1 MEHRGVVLTAQVSP
15 KGLVMISDNS
25 TRRPTVAPEQV
36 VIVQKFPPKAA
47 ERPGGALVFVEVFRL
62 LFVLGGSAAGF
73 EIGSLAD
80 SNRHAPITGLLLGA
94 AISYVIGGVVGR
106 LIDRGLQHAV
116 FLFRNT
122 PPGETF
128 AASIISTTG
137 MLLGLVIGLPVLLL
151 VRSGFSLVIVALVSW
166 VLATL
171 GWRLGQVKGR
181 QIITAAGLTRILSP
195 QPEPVEGHALLIDS
209 SAVMDRY
216 LLVLGRHGLLPGGL
230 VVPNFVL
237 DHVRAVSEAPDEAS
251 SRRARRG
258 LESIE
263 VLRERGVPVRLARD
277 EVPEVD
283 DPTTKLLTVARR
295 AGLPVATCSSKV
307 VDEARRWEVAIID
320 LREIAHELTPDH
332 LPGDRLLI
340 ELIREGR
347 QPRQA
352 VGYLPDGDMV
362 VVNDAV
368 HLIDQGEVALSVL
381 STRQTSQGVMV
392 FAKLD
397 PERRDKTTTI
407 DIPLRHLA

>member
-1 MEHRGVVLTAQVSP
+1 MMV
-15 KGLVMISDNS
+15 SDNS
-25 TRRPTVAPEQV
+25 TEGPVLAPEQV
-36 VIVQKFPPKAA
+36 VIMQFPSRAS
-47 ERPGGALVFVEVFRL
+47 ERPGGALIFVEVFRL

-73 EIGSLAD
+73 EIGRLAD
-80 SNRHAPITGLLLGA
+80 ANRHAPVTGLLLGA

-106 LIDRGLQHAV
+106 LIDRGLQHV
-116 FLFRNT
+116 IFLFRNT

-137 MLLGLVIGLPVLLL
+137 MLLGLVIGLPVLVL

-181 QIITAAGLTRILSP
+181 QIVTAAGLTRILSP
-195 QPEPVEGHALLIDS
+195 KPAPVEGHALLVDS

-237 DHVRAVSEAPDEAS
+237 DHVRAVSDAPDEAS

-263 VLRERGVPVRLARD
+263 VLREQGVPVHLARD

-283 DPTTKLLTVARR
+283 DPTIKLLTVARR

-307 VDEARRWEVAIID
+307 VDEAYRWEVAIID

-332 LPGDRLLI
+332 LPGDRLFI

-362 VVNDAV
+362 VVNDAI
-368 HLIDQGEVALSVL
+368 HLIDQGEVALTVL

-397 PERRDKTTTI
+397 PERRDKRTTTEV
-407 DIPLRHLA
+407 PLRHLA